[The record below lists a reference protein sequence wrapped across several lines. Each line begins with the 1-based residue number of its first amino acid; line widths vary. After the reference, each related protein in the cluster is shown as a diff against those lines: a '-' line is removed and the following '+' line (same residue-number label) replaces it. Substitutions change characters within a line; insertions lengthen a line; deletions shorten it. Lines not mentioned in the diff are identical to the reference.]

1 MIRIVLVGLFAL
13 ALAMFLLRP
22 ILKARPALTQAAL
35 DNSGPLPAIRA
46 AEARPSDATATL
58 PAVSMAVPEIDFTP
72 ATSASADPVDRLK
85 ELMKARKEESLQVL
99 SGWIEKRED
108 PA

>member
-35 DNSGPLPAIRA
+35 DSSGPCPPS
-46 AEARPSDATATL
+46 ARPRRVRQT
-58 PAVSMAVPEIDFTP
+58 PPRRCRRFSMAVP
-72 ATSASADPVDRLK
+72 DRLYTRDQRQRRPST
-85 ELMKARKEESLQVL
+85 A
-99 SGWIEKRED
+99 
-108 PA
+108 